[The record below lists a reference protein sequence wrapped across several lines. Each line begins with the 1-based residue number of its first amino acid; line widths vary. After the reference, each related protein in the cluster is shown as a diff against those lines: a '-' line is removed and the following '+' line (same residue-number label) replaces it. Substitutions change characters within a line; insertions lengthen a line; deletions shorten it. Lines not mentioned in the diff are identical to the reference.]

1 MAQRQN
7 SFEVSVKRLLL
18 IRFICSATSKPFVH
32 AELQTFHSTQP
43 SQGFSVVEQR
53 CKSPQ
58 TVKKKKKKSHLAG
71 GMLRCGGAGRFGV
84 EESCWAI
91 KMTDSSEKC
100 FAGSHIHAK

>member
-58 TVKKKKKKSHLAG
+58 TVKKKKKPSGWGDVAMWG
-71 GMLRCGGAGRFGV
+71 CWEVWGRGVMLGNQNDGQQ
-84 EESCWAI
+84 
-91 KMTDSSEKC
+91 
-100 FAGSHIHAK
+100 